1 MPTFL
6 LTHRHLPEECRF
18 AFAAWRGF
26 DSPLRHAR
34 ALSSC
39 PSGGHALWWVV
50 SAADAAAALDQLPAF
65 VSARSEAVPV
75 SEVPIP

>member
-6 LTHRHLPEECRF
+6 LCHRHAPEECRF
-18 AFAAWRGF
+18 AFAAWRGY

-39 PSGGHALWWVV
+39 LSGDHALWWVV
-50 SAADAAAALDQLPAF
+50 SAGDAAAALDQLPAF
-65 VSARSEAVPV
+65 VSRRAEAIAV

>member
-6 LTHRHLPEECRF
+6 LCHRHAAEECRF
-18 AFAAWRGF
+18 AFAAWHGF
-26 DSPLRHAR
+26 ESPLRRVR

-39 PSGGHALWWVV
+39 PTGGHALWWVV
-50 SAADAAAALDQLPAF
+50 TAESSTAALDQLPAF
-65 VSARSEAVPV
+65 VSQRAQAIPV

>member
-6 LTHRHLPEECRF
+6 LSHRHAAEECRF
-18 AFAAWRGF
+18 AFAAWHGF
-26 DSPLRHAR
+26 QSPLRHAR

-50 SAADAAAALDQLPAF
+50 TAPDAAAALDLLPAF
-65 VSARSEAVPV
+65 VSARSEAVSV